1 MKLLKITSA
10 LMSLAMCMSMVM
22 TPVRV
27 FADEAI
33 ECKASTV
40 NPTEVGYVG
49 IAKDT
54 ILVYR
59 VTNNKTD
66 GTGTVS
72 VEGFIGFTSLID
84 LEDPDK
90 NYYETV
96 IIPATVTLLDDVTY
110 KVTAVSANAFRK
122 NTKIEN
128 LVIGPNVTAI
138 GSNAF
143 YGCSNLKKV
152 SGGQNLKSIGASAF
166 AYCPNLSAF
175 VITSKVLYKI
185 GKGAFYSDKSLFT
198 LCIRNTTKL
207 KKSGVK
213 GCLKGSSVKT
223 VRVKKSKVKKYRKI
237 FKKKNSGR
245 KVKVKK

>member
-33 ECKASTV
+33 ECKAASV

-96 IIPATVTLLDDVTY
+96 IIPATVTMTDDVTY

-128 LVIGPNVTAI
+128 LVIGPNVTSI
-138 GSNAF
+138 GANAF
-143 YGCSNLKKV
+143 YGCTGLTKV
-152 SGGQNLKSIGASAF
+152 TGGNVIKTIGAGAF
-166 AYCPNLSAF
+166 AYCSNLSTF
-175 VITSKVLYKI
+175 VISSKVLAKI
-185 GKGAFYSDKSLFT
+185 GKGTFYNDTSLFT
-198 LCIRNTTKL
+198 LSFKNTVKL

>member
-10 LMSLAMCMSMVM
+10 LMSAFMCMSMVM

-33 ECKASTV
+33 DGKAASV

-54 ILVYR
+54 ILVYK
-59 VTNNKTD
+59 VTNNATD

-72 VEGFIGFTSLID
+72 VEGFIGFTSIID
-84 LEDPDK
+84 LDDPDK

-96 IIPATVTLLDDVTY
+96 IIPAAVTMLDGVTY

-122 NTKIEN
+122 NTKIKN
-128 LVIGPNVTAI
+128 LVIGPNVTSI
-138 GSNAF
+138 GANAF
-143 YGCSNLKKV
+143 YGCSGLTKV
-152 SGGQNLKSIGASAF
+152 TGGNGIKTIGAGAF
-166 AYCPNLSAF
+166 AYCPNLSTF
-175 VITSKVLYKI
+175 IIYSKVLAKI
-185 GKGAFYSDKSLFT
+185 GKGAFYSDTKLFT
-198 LCIRNTTKL
+198 LCFKNTVKL

-223 VRVKKSKVKKYRKI
+223 VRVKKSIVKKYRKI

>member
-1 MKLLKITSA
+1 
-10 LMSLAMCMSMVM
+10 MSLAMCMSMVM

-27 FADEAI
+27 SADSR
-33 ECKASTV
+33 ASTV
-40 NPTEVGYVG
+40 TPTEVGYVG
-49 IAKDT
+49 VAKDT

-72 VEGFIGFTSLID
+72 VEGFIGFTSIID
-84 LEDPDK
+84 LDDPDK

-96 IIPATVTLLDDVTY
+96 IIPAAVTMLDGVTY
-110 KVTAVSANAFRK
+110 KVTAISANSFRK
-122 NTKIEN
+122 NTKIKN
-128 LVIGPNVTAI
+128 LVIGPNVTSI
-138 GSNAF
+138 GANAF
-143 YGCSNLKKV
+143 YGCSGLTKV
-152 SGGQNLKSIGASAF
+152 TGGNGIKTIGAGAF
-166 AYCPNLSAF
+166 AYCPNLSTF
-175 VITSKVLYKI
+175 IIYSKVLAKI
-185 GKGAFYSDKSLFT
+185 GKGAFYSDTKLFT
-198 LCIRNTTKL
+198 LCFKNTVKL

-223 VRVKKSKVKKYRKI
+223 VRVKKSKVKKYKKI